1 MNKIPI
7 IVFILLFFGLFWF
20 SGANTII
27 SKPSDHNRNIIIAV
41 YWTMV
46 ALLFFFDYI
55 PL

>member
-1 MNKIPI
+1 MKKMQIF
-7 IVFILLFFGLFWF
+7 VFVLLLFGLFWF